1 MFIIEGCKSKHGIYQ
16 MIKLRAVDFYLH
28 FFKSIQTYI
37 AVLTFLLSGNAFSKT
52 IEVTAEYKPKSYDI
66 SDSLFKSTTKCEKL
80 TGWMWLA
87 NCNGNISPL
96 DNLLFSID
104 TDVKRS
110 TVVEFSDPKD
120 SFFFLGFPRE
130 KNIVLVSGDGVSFS
144 ASFVPQMMGEYY
156 NANIKP
162 DIGWPFYNNVLSNPI
177 GGCSHIEKHIGGGD
191 FLGYWMTLWKGE
203 AGNKCYT
210 KSSLLSDGTI
220 KGFFF
225 GFKIKPPS
233 PIGMPNGT
241 YKGSITISLGKD
253 GDLSFGNGTYTD
265 NQLVIN
271 LTLVVR
277 HQLKVVFPM
286 NEKTVDLQP
295 VRGWNNWI
303 YRKNGHAPD
312 ALTATLAARI
322 WASAPYNVRLRCQ
335 YLNNEGSRCLIK
347 NERANHSVPVD
358 VYATGMHG
366 NQYLT
371 YPNKDENYF
380 GHSILSGDERPFKF
394 EIKGAQ
400 VSEMMKHPGGRYK
413 GDITIIIEAA
423 I

>member
-1 MFIIEGCKSKHGIYQ
+1 M
-16 MIKLRAVDFYLH
+16 
-28 FFKSIQTYI
+28 
-37 AVLTFLLSGNAFSKT
+37 
-52 IEVTAEYKPKSYDI
+52 TAEYKPKSYDI

-130 KNIVLVSGDGVSFS
+130 RTIVLVSGDGVSFS
-144 ASFVPQMMGEYY
+144 ASFIPKMMGVYY
-156 NANIKP
+156 NADIKSN
-162 DIGWPFYNNVLSNPI
+162 IGWPFYNNIISNPI
-177 GGCSHIEKHIGGGD
+177 GGCSDIEKHLGGGD
-191 FLGYWMTLWKGE
+191 FLSHWMVLWKGE

-210 KSSLLSDGTI
+210 KSSLLSNGNI
-220 KGFFF
+220 KGYFF

-233 PIGMPNGT
+233 PIGMPNGI
-241 YKGSITISLGKD
+241 YKGSITLSLGKD

-286 NEKTVDLQP
+286 NGKKLDLQP

-303 YRKNGHAPD
+303 YRKNGHVPD
-312 ALTATLAARI
+312 SLTATLAARI
-322 WASAPYNVRLRCQ
+322 WASAPYNVRLKCQ
-335 YLNNEGSRCLIK
+335 YINAEGNRCLIK

-358 VYATGMHG
+358 VYATGMRG
-366 NQYLT
+366 GQYLT
-371 YPNKDENYF
+371 YPNKDENYY
-380 GHSILSGDERPFKF
+380 GHSVLSGDERPFKF
-394 EIKGAQ
+394 EIKGVQA
-400 VSEMMKHPGGRYK
+400 SEMMKHPGGHYK